1 MEKQELQK
9 VWDMN
14 LIRYSRTNR
23 KMGGLLAEFM
33 QEVNPKILED
43 NKITEDSLAW
53 FESLELR
60 RCLDRKTN
68 GKLGFTKWKLAVGD
82 FIGSHCLPLI
92 MAINDRKITN
102 QEVLDNINLYK
113 WTRHNDALRANKTR
127 KNKRWKKKSRELNPN
142 GVKWRMN
149 GARELDKRSDWKIV
163 K

>member
-9 VWDMN
+9 VWDSN
-14 LIRYSRTNR
+14 LVRYSRTTR

-43 NKITEDSLAW
+43 NKITEDGLAW

-68 GKLGFTKWKLAVGD
+68 GKLGFTKWKFVVGD
-82 FIGSHCLPLI
+82 FIGAHCLPLM
-92 MAINDRKITN
+92 MAINDRRISD
-102 QEVLDNINLYK
+102 QDVFDNINLYK
-113 WTRHNDALRANKTR
+113 WTRHNDALRANKRR
-127 KNKRWKKKSRELNPN
+127 KNKRWKKKARELNPN

-149 GARELDKRSDWKIV
+149 GARELDKSADWKTV

>member
-92 MAINDRKITN
+92 MAINDRRITN

-149 GARELDKRSDWKIV
+149 GARELDKSSDWKIV